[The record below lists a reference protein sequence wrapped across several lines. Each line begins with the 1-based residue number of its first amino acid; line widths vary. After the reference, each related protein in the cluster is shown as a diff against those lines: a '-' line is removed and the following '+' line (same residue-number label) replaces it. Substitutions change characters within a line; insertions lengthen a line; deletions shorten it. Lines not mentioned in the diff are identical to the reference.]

1 MLQTLNC
8 KWPRAKQFL
17 RCRAQGLRVRQ
28 VGAGQ
33 SAVFGSFQARI
44 HPHFG
49 CALRPKVVS
58 EEVTIAC

>member
-8 KWPRAKQFL
+8 KWLRAKQFL

-44 HPHFG
+44 HPHLAARY
-49 CALRPKVVS
+49 ALKLLVKK
-58 EEVTIAC
+58 